1 MHLRAFLNIQ
11 KGGEKDIYLILVCR
25 VLFDV
30 LVMYLRTY
38 FFGGKAQNCIQTI
51 KALSLKHT
59 NRAINQCSDRTAKN
73 IEGGPLSL
81 CEVCTQ
87 L

>member
-1 MHLRAFLNIQ
+1 M
-11 KGGEKDIYLILVCR
+11 
-25 VLFDV
+25 
-30 LVMYLRTY
+30 
-38 FFGGKAQNCIQTI
+38 
-51 KALSLKHT
+51 KHT

-87 L
+87 LWLHRQDDKWNAIVLASSLQMDPLKKH

>member
-1 MHLRAFLNIQ
+1 MSSAIWGFS
-11 KGGEKDIYLILVCR
+11 
-25 VLFDV
+25 DV
-30 LVMYLRTY
+30 LTY
-38 FFGGKAQNCIQTI
+38 IFFGKKAQNCIQTI

-87 L
+87 LWLHRQDDKWNAIV

>member
-1 MHLRAFLNIQ
+1 M
-11 KGGEKDIYLILVCR
+11 
-25 VLFDV
+25 
-30 LVMYLRTY
+30 
-38 FFGGKAQNCIQTI
+38 
-51 KALSLKHT
+51 KHT

-87 L
+87 LWLHRQDDKWNAIV